1 MSNQNLGKGLAN
13 SPWFCAPY
21 VNTGCFL
28 APLMAPQ
35 QQLKASL
42 SCVNITAKN
51 VETEDWT
58 KKKAMYLFNLIGNMK
73 RLFTK
78 EQKYTRR
85 NI

>member
-1 MSNQNLGKGLAN
+1 MVLCSLCLHRMLSGPSDGPTAAIN
-13 SPWFCAPY
+13 Y
-21 VNTGCFL
+21 E
-28 APLMAPQ
+28 
-35 QQLKASL
+35 ASL